1 MININV
7 NNEIPETTFTP
18 EYYFENYCRV
28 CGKSQLTLDEEYSF
42 DLVAADIGKTGYDW
56 IFEDFDINDRCVEIE
71 GAKITITVEDTAGE
85 YICDDCIAE

>member
-1 MININV
+1 M
-7 NNEIPETTFTP
+7 
-18 EYYFENYCRV
+18 
-28 CGKSQLTLDEEYSF
+28 
-42 DLVAADIGKTGYDW
+42 AADIGKTGYDW